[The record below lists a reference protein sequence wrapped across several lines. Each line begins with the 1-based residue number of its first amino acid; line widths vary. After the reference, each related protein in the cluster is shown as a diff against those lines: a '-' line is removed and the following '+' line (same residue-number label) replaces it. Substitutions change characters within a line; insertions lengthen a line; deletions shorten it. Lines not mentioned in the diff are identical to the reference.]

1 MFSPV
6 AIGLLLAVIS
16 RTHGE
21 GSVNVKDETC
31 NDEECQRY
39 VVQIT
44 KQMGNAT
51 PCEDFHNYVCGNWQ
65 GSKELKPKKLKTKAI
80 ADLIQILDN
89 APEPSKQ
96 QLNASEK
103 LINAYKSCTKPGKQK
118 ALQNA
123 IKGILAASGIDIW
136 PIQENDVP
144 ILRNYK
150 RILRRTGPRPLFS
163 YYVSGEASSA
173 MICMTKPKVFFVSPE
188 FIGDYVISSRLDEN
202 VETTPDY
209 SNYESFEKEQHEAYK
224 KFIVS
229 AIQLLNESFP
239 SGELDETAEDIIKFE
254 KKLAQFASQAPMTTT
269 NMTLS
274 SFINILGD
282 AVPMDKILNK
292 DLNAINFTVKNETI
306 VKVDYVDYFKS
317 VLQYLKNSSNRST
330 VMNYIGWAFVRDM
343 SEAEGTELHELY
355 LEYKNKT
362 VVSGIDEKD
371 KGDIKTRCMR
381 QLLRRDVM
389 YSAAVH
395 VYSKIKFDNDSKEE
409 VKKIVKNVNLTF
421 QYVVKHNTWMSEGIK
436 RKVQERLK
444 KINLVMGYPDW
455 ILDEAIIDRLYQFVS
470 YKKNPKSFVK
480 HFFQLQENDR
490 YQNLLKLKS
499 TYFNKPYEG
508 VALRSHAFYDAAT
521 DTMAYPVAALVT
533 NFRKPPIP
541 RSVNYAT
548 VGTVIAQL
556 FTATMDRY
564 DKIKYPNGTLVKN
577 EFWDKNT
584 TEKFCQNSQCL
595 NNSEQCSDKEECY
608 SDSHQK
614 VEDYVGIRLSYKA
627 LVLSKKDYKQPLVL
641 NDTKLDSEDKIFF
654 TLFGS
659 LYCPYSVNT
668 LKVNDIEDE
677 IKENGNFLEER
688 ADDDGD
694 SFSKSLNE
702 VVSIFRKFNETFSC
716 RGNRSDTCHLVPEQP
731 VPEPGC

>member
-282 AVPMDKILNK
+282 A
-292 DLNAINFTVKNETI
+292 
-306 VKVDYVDYFKS
+306 
-317 VLQYLKNSSNRST
+317 
-330 VMNYIGWAFVRDM
+330 
-343 SEAEGTELHELY
+343 
-355 LEYKNKT
+355 
-362 VVSGIDEKD
+362 
-371 KGDIKTRCMR
+371 
-381 QLLRRDVM
+381 
-389 YSAAVH
+389 
-395 VYSKIKFDNDSKEE
+395 
-409 VKKIVKNVNLTF
+409 
-421 QYVVKHNTWMSEGIK
+421 
-436 RKVQERLK
+436 LK

-455 ILDEAIIDRLYQFVS
+455 ILDEAIIDRLYQF
-470 YKKNPKSFVK
+470 
-480 HFFQLQENDR
+480 ENDR